1 MTIKPAVRSATR
13 RAAILAGLAAP
24 VHAIAAQQQQAQTAV
39 PDHSF
44 RYRWM
49 TLNELFRRARQARE
63 QQTIS
68 YSAYTAIIA
77 LLREEEITIFADA
90 AKHRFTDLTES
101 NYWHRSQLKFP
112 SGLATEQR
120 LLSEGRDPA
129 LPSR

>member
-1 MTIKPAVRSATR
+1 MSIRRSVRTATR
-13 RAAILAGLAAP
+13 RAAIVAGLIAP
-24 VHAIAAQQQQAQTAV
+24 VQALTPAQQQGQSAA
-39 PDHSF
+39 PDDSF

-49 TLNELFRRARQARE
+49 TLNELYRRARHARV

-68 YSAYTAIIA
+68 YSAYTAIVT
-77 LLREEEITIFADA
+77 LLREEEISIFAAA

-112 SGLATEQR
+112 SSLATEQR
-120 LLSEGRDPA
+120 LLSEGSDPA